1 MPVVGE
7 WMTPWIAASFLV
19 SACAV
24 AFVVGGREI
33 PTFEKT
39 LLGISLCATLTAATL
54 VRFRAIRTQQMR
66 AREERARPPVE
77 ALDGSASVCS
87 PAYVDGMQ
95 RWTTAV
101 LELLEHAHGC
111 AAQGTELAADLGA
124 ALADTRDL
132 EQLLAASDGDLDI
145 NEAATIHALCTLWE
159 TNQPRIEKLAAQSD
173 PGWHRRWAA
182 RVVADRRLRHGGAP
196 IEPMEIPYRT

>member
-1 MPVVGE
+1 MTSRAPTAAAWADIDVPRPKPAMPVVGE

-54 VRFRAIRTQQMR
+54 VRFRAIRTQHMR

-77 ALDGSASVCS
+77 ALDGTPSISS
-87 PAYVDGMQ
+87 AYVDGMQ

-101 LELLEHAHGC
+101 LELLEHANGC
-111 AAQGTELAADLGA
+111 ATQGSELAAVLGA
-124 ALADTRDL
+124 ALADTR
-132 EQLLAASDGDLDI
+132 
-145 NEAATIHALCTLWE
+145 
-159 TNQPRIEKLAAQSD
+159 
-173 PGWHRRWAA
+173 
-182 RVVADRRLRHGGAP
+182 
-196 IEPMEIPYRT
+196 